1 MIKCHESCWCSEN
14 AHKMFESNYN
24 ERETVEQC
32 LLLLLDILYEFECHN
47 YYIFTLCEICVRAN
61 LFAMGQTMYL
71 EANNSNQF
79 QSIWHILLDIDVA
92 KRRTSK
98 QWNSFKS
105 DVAFK
110 FGFFI
115 SFNIRIFDWIENIVI
130 LLRQTPFGRCD
141 KRQPHT
147 HTHMKTYIHSKTWL
161 IRLSA
166 DFRCFFVSTTK
177 QQHRINIRAKF
188 DRIQSDISFQ
198 SDRTGGLLSSATIES

>member
-32 LLLLLDILYEFECHN
+32 LLLLLLDILYEFECHN

-79 QSIWHILLDIDVA
+79 QSIWHIFLDIDVA

-98 QWNSFKS
+98 Q
-105 DVAFK
+105 
-110 FGFFI
+110 
-115 SFNIRIFDWIENIVI
+115 
-130 LLRQTPFGRCD
+130 
-141 KRQPHT
+141 
-147 HTHMKTYIHSKTWL
+147 
-161 IRLSA
+161 
-166 DFRCFFVSTTK
+166 
-177 QQHRINIRAKF
+177 
-188 DRIQSDISFQ
+188 
-198 SDRTGGLLSSATIES
+198 